1 MVGQYPGIG
10 AADLIS
16 FLVALTALAI
26 APDYVGFLGSAPIAI
41 GTKNFYLWRHHEK
54 GATPG
59 EHQADNIIR

>member
-1 MVGQYPGIG
+1 VVGQYPGIG

-41 GTKNFYLWRHHEK
+41 GTKNFLFM
-54 GATPG
+54 AAP
-59 EHQADNIIR
+59 